1 MDTWCLEQI
10 STGGAYFFYTY
21 KVFTIHKSHQICSE
35 KILQILN
42 AINIME
48 PKFFLLDLWC
58 CVDVSHYFK
67 NSFSTIFKK
76 RFFTHVERFSRMI
89 LRIKGVCGESVNWE
103 TKCSLFSLLSEYFL
117 RFFRKKVQGGG
128 KEFVAISRKILGG
141 GQQGLLYFGFFSGN
155 GYRYESLGHL
165 IISCMPRVELFLWYY
180 FNWICNILL
189 KYFFM
194 DALCIN
200 GW

>member
-1 MDTWCLEQI
+1 MDTCLEQI

-42 AINIME
+42 ANNIMK
-48 PKFFLLDLWC
+48 PKNFCWICDVVLMYLIISKIRFQQFL
-58 CVDVSHYFK
+58 
-67 NSFSTIFKK
+67 KK
-76 RFFTHVERFSRMI
+76 DFLPMLNGFHGWFYESKEYVVKASIERQNVHF
-89 LRIKGVCGESVNWE
+89 
-103 TKCSLFSLLSEYFL
+103 FSLLSEYFL

>member
-1 MDTWCLEQI
+1 MYLII
-10 STGGAYFFYTY
+10 S
-21 KVFTIHKSHQICSE
+21 
-35 KILQILN
+35 KIRFQQ
-42 AINIME
+42 
-48 PKFFLLDLWC
+48 FL
-58 CVDVSHYFK
+58 
-67 NSFSTIFKK
+67 KK
-76 RFFTHVERFSRMI
+76 DFFTQVERFSRMI

-117 RFFRKKVQGGG
+117 RFFRKTVQGG
-128 KEFVAISRKILGG
+128 KEFVEISRKILVG

-189 KYFFM
+189 KDFLWMRYALTDDDNISGFFQT
-194 DALCIN
+194 
-200 GW
+200 

>member
-48 PKFFLLDLWC
+48 PKNFLFDFWC

-67 NSFSTIFKK
+67 NSFSTIFNK
-76 RFFTHVERFSRMI
+76 RFFYPCWTVFTDDFTNQRSMWWKRQ
-89 LRIKGVCGESVNWE
+89 LRDKMFTFFTSLRVFFTFFQEKSARRKGICGNF
-103 TKCSLFSLLSEYFL
+103 TKNFRWRPARIIIFWV
-117 RFFRKKVQGGG
+117 FFRKR
-128 KEFVAISRKILGG
+128 I
-141 GQQGLLYFGFFSGN
+141 
-155 GYRYESLGHL
+155 
-165 IISCMPRVELFLWYY
+165 
-180 FNWICNILL
+180 
-189 KYFFM
+189 
-194 DALCIN
+194 
-200 GW
+200 

>member
-48 PKFFLLDLWC
+48 PKIFLFDFWC

-67 NSFSTIFKK
+67 NSFQQFKKK

-117 RFFRKKVQGGG
+117 RFFRKKVQGG
-128 KEFVAISRKILGG
+128 KEFVAISRKNLGG

-165 IISCMPRVELFLWYY
+165 IISCMPPRVELFLWYY

-189 KYFFM
+189 KYFFYGCVM
-194 DALCIN
+194 H
-200 GW
+200 